1 MFSNSSPS
9 TNSPVRYQTNNLYA
23 PTFSGP
29 IQRDQQSFQAARNQS
44 MAQAAAAGDMRAYMG
59 QPGKGIRAGGK
70 QSAYRAGLLADAEAG
85 KGYAQAQQDQ
95 LNRYGD
101 QSASRLLFQERQA
114 GEQGWLRDL
123 LLDRLDTQMQERKA
137 SYKRKADV
145 DIRDYQIRVDDAVAR
160 DRREAE
166 IWSSLL

>member
-1 MFSNSSPS
+1 MFSSSPS
-9 TNSPVRYQTNNLYA
+9 TNSPVKFQTDQLYA
-23 PTFSGP
+23 PTFTGP
-29 IQRDQQSFQAARNQS
+29 IQKDPNVFRQARNQS
-44 MAQAAAAGDMRAYMG
+44 MAQAAYAGDLRAQLS

-70 QSAYRAGLLADAEAG
+70 MSSYRAGLLADAEAA

-101 QSASRLLFQERQA
+101 QAASRLLFQERQA

-123 LLDRLDTQMQERKA
+123 LLDKLDTQMQERKA
-137 SYKRKADV
+137 AYKRKADV

>member
-1 MFSNSSPS
+1 MFSNSPS
-9 TNSPVRYQTNNLYA
+9 TKSPVTFQTDQMYS

-29 IQRDQQSFQAARNQS
+29 IQRDQRSFQSARNQS
-44 MAQAAAAGDMRAYMG
+44 MAQAAYAGDMRAYLG

-85 KGYAQAQQDQ
+85 KAYAQAQQDQ
-95 LNRYGD
+95 LNRYAD
-101 QSASRLLFQERQA
+101 QYASELLFQERQA

-123 LLDRLDTQMQERKA
+123 LLDRKDTQMQERKA
-137 SYKRKADV
+137 GYKRKADI
-145 DIRDYQIRVDDAVAR
+145 DIRNYQIRVDDAVAR

>member
-1 MFSNSSPS
+1 MFSQSTPS
-9 TNSPVRYQTNNLYA
+9 TNSPVKYQTTQLYA

-29 IQRDQQSFQAARNQS
+29 IQRDQQAFQTARNQS
-44 MAQAAAAGDMRAYMG
+44 MAQAAYAGDMRAYMG

-70 QSAYRAGLLADAEAG
+70 QSAYRAGLLADTESG
-85 KGYAQAQQDQ
+85 KAYAQAQQDQ
-95 LNRYGD
+95 LNRYAD

-137 SYKRKADV
+137 AYKRKADI